1 VGMLV
6 MGLDFGTTCY
16 LGVISLM
23 GILVRNAIIM
33 YDFAEE
39 LRMTEHLTA
48 HQAIQESAK
57 RRMRP
62 IFLTSAAASVGVL
75 PMVISG
81 GGLWVGM
88 GVVILF
94 GTLITMFFILSVLPV
109 AYWLLMTGSTNKRNK
124 KLALENQ

>member
-1 VGMLV
+1 MLV
-6 MGLDFGTTCY
+6 MGLNFGTTCY

-39 LRMTEHLTA
+39 LRMTEGLTA

-81 GGLWVGM
+81 SGLWVGM

-94 GTLITMFFILSVLPV
+94 GTLITMLFILSVLPV
-109 AYWLLMTGSTNKRNK
+109 AYWLLMSGSTNKRNK